1 MRYLSRSTRFI
12 VLLLTA
18 LLAACGGKSDPRP
31 DSSKPEGRVLEYPD
45 RLSFLDE
52 NGEVVT
58 TIRYATADDPEERN
72 QGLMDVRYMPE
83 DAGMVFFFETEEPQ
97 SFWMANTP
105 LPLDIMYVN
114 SDSVIVSIYQNTTP
128 FSQTTL
134 PSGEPAQYVIETN
147 GGFSI
152 THDIREGMKVRF

>member
-1 MRYLSRSTRFI
+1 MLNRTFFL
-12 VLLLTA
+12 LLLTSV
-18 LLAACGGKSDPRP
+18 LVSCGQESKKSNQPGN
-31 DSSKPEGRVLEYPD
+31 KGRILEYPD
-45 RLSFLDE
+45 QLDFLNAE
-52 NGEVVT
+52 GEVIT
-58 TIRYATADDPEERN
+58 TLRYATADDAEERN
-72 QGLMDVRYMPE
+72 LGLMDVRSMPQ
-83 DAGMVFFFETEEPQ
+83 DAGMVFFFDVEEPQ

-114 SDSVIVSIYQNTTP
+114 SDSVIVSIYQNTVP

-134 PSGEPAQYVIETN
+134 PSGSPAKYVIETN